1 MESDSILPQLLLQL
15 VLIAVNAL
23 FAATEIAVISLN
35 ETKVR
40 RMAEGGDRK
49 AAKML
54 RMVTEPTGFLSTIQI
69 CITLAGFLGSAFAAD
84 NFSDKL
90 VNWLINDCGV
100 SGVSPS
106 ALDTISV
113 IIITLVL
120 SYFTLV
126 LGELVPKRIAMKRPE
141 GIARAVSGLMIGMT
155 TVLRPAI
162 WLLTVSTNGVLRL
175 CGIDPKD
182 NAEEVSEEEIIMMLD
197 EGEEAGSIESGEKE
211 LIKNVFS
218 LNDTTAEDVMVHRS
232 QVAFLKRDDARTT
245 LLNEIAESGYSR
257 FPVYGENI
265 DDIVGILYAKTYLTA
280 QSRGERCEMK
290 DFLMPPRFVHASTHI
305 NRILLDMQREHAHMA
320 VVVDQYGGTK
330 GIVTLEDIIEEL
342 VDDYGGVIG
351 IITLEDI
358 LEELVGEIW
367 DESDEVIENIRERP
381 DGSYDINGST
391 RLSDMCE
398 SVGCSID
405 SNADTVGGWVTETLG
420 GIPAS
425 GESFECS
432 GMLVT
437 VEATDERRVLEVNVN
452 VSILR
457 EDS

>member
-90 VNWLINDCGV
+90 VNWLINDCEV

-126 LGELVPKRIAMKRPE
+126 LGELVPKRIAMKRSE
-141 GIARAVSGLMIGMT
+141 SIARTVSGLMIGMT
-155 TVLRPAI
+155 TVLRPII

-175 CGIDPKD
+175 CGIDPED

-320 VVVDQYGGTK
+320 VVVD
-330 GIVTLEDIIEEL
+330 
-342 VDDYGGVIG
+342 DYGGVIG

>member
-90 VNWLINDCGV
+90 VNWLINDCEV

-126 LGELVPKRIAMKRPE
+126 LGELVPKRIAMKRSE
-141 GIARAVSGLMIGMT
+141 SIARAVSGLMIAMT
-155 TVLRPAI
+155 AALRPII

-175 CGIDPKD
+175 CGIDPED

-320 VVVDQYGGTK
+320 VVVD
-330 GIVTLEDIIEEL
+330 
-342 VDDYGGVIG
+342 DYGGVIG

-367 DESDEVIENIRERP
+367 DESDEVIENIRERS

-398 SVGCSID
+398 SIGCSID
-405 SNADTVGGWVTETLG
+405 SEADTVGGWVTEMLG

>member
-90 VNWLINDCGV
+90 VNWLINDCEV

-126 LGELVPKRIAMKRPE
+126 LGELVPKRIAMKRSE
-141 GIARAVSGLMIGMT
+141 SIARAVSGLMIGMT
-155 TVLRPAI
+155 TVLRPII

-175 CGIDPKD
+175 CGIDPED

-232 QVAFLKRDDARTT
+232 QVAFLKRDDAQTT

-320 VVVDQYGGTK
+320 VVVD
-330 GIVTLEDIIEEL
+330 
-342 VDDYGGVIG
+342 DYGGVIG

-367 DESDEVIENIRERP
+367 DESDEVIENIRERS

-398 SVGCSID
+398 SIGCSID
-405 SNADTVGGWVTETLG
+405 SEADTVGGWVTEMLG
-420 GIPAS
+420 GIPES
-425 GESFECS
+425 GESFECG
-432 GMLVT
+432 GMHVT
-437 VEATDERRVLEVNVN
+437 VESTDKRRVLKVNVN
-452 VSILR
+452 VNILR
-457 EDS
+457 EDA

>member
-90 VNWLINDCGV
+90 VNWLINDCEV

-126 LGELVPKRIAMKRPE
+126 LGELVPKRIAMKRSE
-141 GIARAVSGLMIGMT
+141 SIARAVSGLMIGMT
-155 TVLRPAI
+155 TVLRPVI

-175 CGIDPKD
+175 CGIDPED

-280 QSRGERCEMK
+280 QSKGERCEMK

-320 VVVDQYGGTK
+320 VVVD
-330 GIVTLEDIIEEL
+330 
-342 VDDYGGVIG
+342 DYGGVIG

-367 DESDEVIENIRERP
+367 DESDEVIENIRERS

-398 SVGCSID
+398 SIGCRID
-405 SNADTVGGWVTETLG
+405 SEADTVGGWVTEMLG
-420 GIPAS
+420 GIPES
-425 GESFECS
+425 GESFECG
-432 GMLVT
+432 GMHVT
-437 VEATDERRVLEVNVN
+437 VESTDERRVLKVNVN
-452 VSILR
+452 VNILR
-457 EDS
+457 EDA

>member
-90 VNWLINDCGV
+90 VNWLINDCEV

-126 LGELVPKRIAMKRPE
+126 LGELVPKRIAMKRSE
-141 GIARAVSGLMIGMT
+141 SIARAVSGLMIGMT
-155 TVLRPAI
+155 TVLRPVI

-175 CGIDPKD
+175 CGIDPED

-232 QVAFLKRDDARTT
+232 QVTFLRRDDTRDA
-245 LLNEIAESGYSR
+245 LLNKIAESGYSR

-320 VVVDQYGGTK
+320 VVVD
-330 GIVTLEDIIEEL
+330 
-342 VDDYGGVIG
+342 DYGGVIG

-367 DESDEVIENIRERP
+367 DESDEVIENIRERS

-398 SVGCSID
+398 SIGCRID
-405 SNADTVGGWVTETLG
+405 SEADTVGGWVTEMLG
-420 GIPAS
+420 GIPES
-425 GESFECS
+425 GESFECG
-432 GMLVT
+432 GMHVT
-437 VEATDERRVLEVNVN
+437 VESTDERRVLKVNVN
-452 VSILR
+452 VNILR
-457 EDS
+457 EDA

>member
-90 VNWLINDCGV
+90 VNWLINDCEV

-126 LGELVPKRIAMKRPE
+126 LGELVPKRIAMKRSE
-141 GIARAVSGLMIGMT
+141 SIARAVSGLMIGMT
-155 TVLRPAI
+155 TVLRPII

-175 CGIDPKD
+175 CGIDPED

-280 QSRGERCEMK
+280 QSKGERCEMK

-320 VVVDQYGGTK
+320 VVVD
-330 GIVTLEDIIEEL
+330 
-342 VDDYGGVIG
+342 DYGGVIG

-367 DESDEVIENIRERP
+367 DESDEVIENIRERS

-398 SVGCSID
+398 SIGCSID
-405 SNADTVGGWVTETLG
+405 SEADTVGGWVTEMLG
-420 GIPAS
+420 GIPES
-425 GESFECS
+425 GESFECG
-432 GMLVT
+432 GMHVT
-437 VEATDERRVLEVNVN
+437 VESTDERRVLKVNVN
-452 VSILR
+452 VNILR
-457 EDS
+457 EDA

>member
-90 VNWLINDCGV
+90 VNWLINDCEV

-126 LGELVPKRIAMKRPE
+126 LGELVPKRIAMKRSE
-141 GIARAVSGLMIGMT
+141 SIARAVSGLMIAMT
-155 TVLRPAI
+155 AALRPVI

-320 VVVDQYGGTK
+320 VVVD
-330 GIVTLEDIIEEL
+330 
-342 VDDYGGVIG
+342 DYGGVIG

-367 DESDEVIENIRERP
+367 DESDEVIENIKERS

-398 SVGCSID
+398 SIGCSID
-405 SNADTVGGWVTETLG
+405 SEADTVGGWVTEMLG
-420 GIPAS
+420 GIPES
-425 GESFECS
+425 GESFECG
-432 GMLVT
+432 GMHVT
-437 VEATDERRVLEVNVN
+437 VESTDKRRVLKVNVN
-452 VSILR
+452 VNILR
-457 EDS
+457 EDA

>member
-90 VNWLINDCGV
+90 VNWLINDYEV

-155 TVLRPAI
+155 TVLRPVI

-320 VVVDQYGGTK
+320 VVVD
-330 GIVTLEDIIEEL
+330 
-342 VDDYGGVIG
+342 DYGGVIG

-425 GESFECS
+425 GESFECG

>member
-90 VNWLINDCGV
+90 VNWLINDCEV

-126 LGELVPKRIAMKRPE
+126 LGELVPKRIAMKRSE
-141 GIARAVSGLMIGMT
+141 SIARTVSGLMIGMT
-155 TVLRPAI
+155 TVLCPII

-175 CGIDPKD
+175 CGIDPED

-305 NRILLDMQREHAHMA
+305 NHILLDMQREHAHMA
-320 VVVDQYGGTK
+320 VV
-330 GIVTLEDIIEEL
+330 

-367 DESDEVIENIRERP
+367 DESDEVIENIRERSN
-381 DGSYDINGST
+381 GSYDINGST

-398 SVGCSID
+398 SIGCSID
-405 SNADTVGGWVTETLG
+405 SEADTVGGWVTEMLG
-420 GIPAS
+420 GIPES
-425 GESFECS
+425 GESFECG
-432 GMLVT
+432 GMHVT
-437 VEATDERRVLEVNVN
+437 VESTDERRVLKVNVN
-452 VSILR
+452 VNILR
-457 EDS
+457 EDA

>member
-90 VNWLINDCGV
+90 VNWLINDCEV

-155 TVLRPAI
+155 TVLRPVI

-232 QVAFLKRDDARTT
+232 QVVFLKRDDARTT

-320 VVVDQYGGTK
+320 VV
-330 GIVTLEDIIEEL
+330 

>member
-126 LGELVPKRIAMKRPE
+126 LGELVPKRIAMKRSE
-141 GIARAVSGLMIGMT
+141 SIARAVSGLMIGMT
-155 TVLRPAI
+155 AALRPII

-175 CGIDPKD
+175 CGIDPED

-320 VVVDQYGGTK
+320 VVVD
-330 GIVTLEDIIEEL
+330 
-342 VDDYGGVIG
+342 DYGGVIG

-367 DESDEVIENIRERP
+367 DESDEVIENIRERS

-398 SVGCSID
+398 SIGCSID
-405 SNADTVGGWVTETLG
+405 SEADTVGGWVTEMLG
-420 GIPAS
+420 GIPES
-425 GESFECS
+425 GESFECG

-437 VEATDERRVLEVNVN
+437 VESTDKRRVLKVNVN
-452 VSILR
+452 VNILR
-457 EDS
+457 EDA

>member
-90 VNWLINDCGV
+90 VNWLINDCEV

-126 LGELVPKRIAMKRPE
+126 LGELVPKRIAMKQSE
-141 GIARAVSGLMIGMT
+141 SIARAVSGLMIAMT
-155 TVLRPAI
+155 AALRPII

-175 CGIDPKD
+175 CGIDPED

-320 VVVDQYGGTK
+320 VVVD
-330 GIVTLEDIIEEL
+330 
-342 VDDYGGVIG
+342 DYGGVIG

-367 DESDEVIENIRERP
+367 DESDEVIENIRERS

-398 SVGCSID
+398 SIGCSID
-405 SNADTVGGWVTETLG
+405 SEADTVGGWVTEMLG
-420 GIPAS
+420 GIPES
-425 GESFECS
+425 GESFECG
-432 GMLVT
+432 GMHVT
-437 VEATDERRVLEVNVN
+437 VESTDKRRVLKVNVN
-452 VSILR
+452 VNILR
-457 EDS
+457 EDA

>member
-40 RMAEGGDRK
+40 RMAEGGDKK

-126 LGELVPKRIAMKRPE
+126 LGELVPKRVAMKRPE

-155 TVLRPAI
+155 TVLRPII

-175 CGIDPKD
+175 CGIDPED

-218 LNDTTAEDVMVHRS
+218 LNDTSAENVMVHRS
-232 QVAFLKRDDARTT
+232 QVTFLKRDDARTT

-280 QSRGERCEMK
+280 QSKGERCEMK
-290 DFLMPPRFVHASTHI
+290 DFLLPPRFVHASTRI
-305 NRILLDMQREHAHMA
+305 NSILLDMQREHTHM
-320 VVVDQYGGTK
+320 VVV
-330 GIVTLEDIIEEL
+330 

-367 DESDEVIENIRERP
+367 DESDEVIENIRKRS

-405 SNADTVGGWVTETLG
+405 SSADTVGGWVTEMLG
-420 GIPAS
+420 GIPES

-432 GMLVT
+432 GMLIT
-437 VEATDERRVLEVNVN
+437 VESTDERRVLEVNVN
-452 VSILR
+452 VNILR
-457 EDS
+457 EDA

>member
-23 FAATEIAVISLN
+23 FAATEIAFISLN

-90 VNWLINDCGV
+90 VNWLINDCEV

-126 LGELVPKRIAMKRPE
+126 LGELVPKRVAMKRSE
-141 GIARAVSGLMIGMT
+141 SIARAVSGLMIAMT
-155 TVLRPAI
+155 AALRPII

-175 CGIDPKD
+175 CGIDPED

-232 QVAFLKRDDARTT
+232 QVTFLRRDDTRDA
-245 LLNEIAESGYSR
+245 LLNKIAESGYSR

-320 VVVDQYGGTK
+320 VVVD
-330 GIVTLEDIIEEL
+330 
-342 VDDYGGVIG
+342 DYGGVIG

-367 DESDEVIENIRERP
+367 DESDEVIENIRERS

-398 SVGCSID
+398 SIGCSID
-405 SNADTVGGWVTETLG
+405 SEADTVGGWVTEMLG
-420 GIPAS
+420 GIPES
-425 GESFECS
+425 GESFECG
-432 GMLVT
+432 GMHVT
-437 VEATDERRVLEVNVN
+437 VESTDKRRVLKVNVN
-452 VSILR
+452 VNILR
-457 EDS
+457 EDA

>member
-90 VNWLINDCGV
+90 VNWLINDCEV

-155 TVLRPAI
+155 TVLRPVI

-320 VVVDQYGGTK
+320 VVVD
-330 GIVTLEDIIEEL
+330 
-342 VDDYGGVIG
+342 DYGGVIG

-367 DESDEVIENIRERP
+367 DESDEVIENIRERS

-398 SVGCSID
+398 SIGCSID
-405 SNADTVGGWVTETLG
+405 SEADTVGGWVTEMLG
-420 GIPAS
+420 GIPES
-425 GESFECS
+425 GESFECG
-432 GMLVT
+432 GMHVT
-437 VEATDERRVLEVNVN
+437 VESTDERRVLKVNVN
-452 VSILR
+452 VNILR

>member
-90 VNWLINDCGV
+90 VNWLINDCEV

-320 VVVDQYGGTK
+320 VVVD
-330 GIVTLEDIIEEL
+330 
-342 VDDYGGVIG
+342 DYGGVIG

-425 GESFECS
+425 GESFECG

>member
-126 LGELVPKRIAMKRPE
+126 LGELVPKRIAMKRSE
-141 GIARAVSGLMIGMT
+141 SIARAVSGLMIGMT
-155 TVLRPAI
+155 TVLRPII

-175 CGIDPKD
+175 CGIDPED

-320 VVVDQYGGTK
+320 VVVD
-330 GIVTLEDIIEEL
+330 
-342 VDDYGGVIG
+342 DYGGVIG

-367 DESDEVIENIRERP
+367 DESDEVIENIRERS

-398 SVGCSID
+398 SIGCSID
-405 SNADTVGGWVTETLG
+405 SEADTVGGWVTEMLG
-420 GIPAS
+420 GIPES
-425 GESFECS
+425 GESFECG
-432 GMLVT
+432 GMHVT
-437 VEATDERRVLEVNVN
+437 VESTDKRRVLKVNVN
-452 VSILR
+452 VNILR
-457 EDS
+457 EDA

>member
-90 VNWLINDCGV
+90 VNWLINDCEV

-126 LGELVPKRIAMKRPE
+126 LGELVPKRIAMKRSE
-141 GIARAVSGLMIGMT
+141 SIARAVSGLMIAMT
-155 TVLRPAI
+155 AALRPII

-175 CGIDPKD
+175 CGIDPED

-320 VVVDQYGGTK
+320 VVVD
-330 GIVTLEDIIEEL
+330 
-342 VDDYGGVIG
+342 DYGGVIG

-425 GESFECS
+425 GESFECG

>member
-90 VNWLINDCGV
+90 VNWLINDCEV

-155 TVLRPAI
+155 TVLRPVI

-257 FPVYGENI
+257 FPVYGKNI

-320 VVVDQYGGTK
+320 VV
-330 GIVTLEDIIEEL
+330 

>member
-90 VNWLINDCGV
+90 VNWLINDCEV

-126 LGELVPKRIAMKRPE
+126 LGELVPKRIAMKRSE
-141 GIARAVSGLMIGMT
+141 SIARAVSGLMIAMT
-155 TVLRPAI
+155 AALRPII

-175 CGIDPKD
+175 CGIDPED

-218 LNDTTAEDVMVHRS
+218 LNDTTVEDVMVHRS
-232 QVAFLKRDDARTT
+232 QVTFLRRDDARTT

-320 VVVDQYGGTK
+320 VVVD
-330 GIVTLEDIIEEL
+330 
-342 VDDYGGVIG
+342 DYGGVIG

-367 DESDEVIENIRERP
+367 DESDEVIENIRERS

-398 SVGCSID
+398 SIGCSID
-405 SNADTVGGWVTETLG
+405 SEADTVGGWVTEMLG
-420 GIPAS
+420 GIPES
-425 GESFECS
+425 GESFECG
-432 GMLVT
+432 GMHVT
-437 VEATDERRVLEVNVN
+437 VESTDERRVLKVNVN
-452 VSILR
+452 VNILR
-457 EDS
+457 EDA

>member
-90 VNWLINDCGV
+90 VNWLINDCEV

-211 LIKNVFS
+211 LIKNAFS

-320 VVVDQYGGTK
+320 VV
-330 GIVTLEDIIEEL
+330 

>member
-90 VNWLINDCGV
+90 VNWLINDCEV

-126 LGELVPKRIAMKRPE
+126 LGELVPKRIAMKRSE
-141 GIARAVSGLMIGMT
+141 SIARAVSGLMIAMT
-155 TVLRPAI
+155 AALRPII

-175 CGIDPKD
+175 CGIDPED

-320 VVVDQYGGTK
+320 VVVD
-330 GIVTLEDIIEEL
+330 
-342 VDDYGGVIG
+342 DYGGVIG

-398 SVGCSID
+398 SIGCSID
-405 SNADTVGGWVTETLG
+405 SEADTVGGWVTEMLG
-420 GIPAS
+420 GIPES
-425 GESFECS
+425 GESFECG
-432 GMLVT
+432 GMHVT
-437 VEATDERRVLEVNVN
+437 VESTDKRRVLKVNVN
-452 VSILR
+452 VNILR
-457 EDS
+457 EDA

>member
-90 VNWLINDCGV
+90 VNWLINDCEV

-126 LGELVPKRIAMKRPE
+126 LGELVPKRIAMKRSE
-141 GIARAVSGLMIGMT
+141 SIARAVSGLMIAMT
-155 TVLRPAI
+155 AALSPII

-175 CGIDPKD
+175 CGIDPED

-320 VVVDQYGGTK
+320 VVVD
-330 GIVTLEDIIEEL
+330 
-342 VDDYGGVIG
+342 DYGGVIG

-367 DESDEVIENIRERP
+367 DESDEVIENIRERS

-398 SVGCSID
+398 SIGCSID
-405 SNADTVGGWVTETLG
+405 SEADTVGGWVTEMLG
-420 GIPAS
+420 GIPES
-425 GESFECS
+425 GESFECG
-432 GMLVT
+432 GMHVT
-437 VEATDERRVLEVNVN
+437 VESTDKRRVLKVNVN
-452 VSILR
+452 VNILR
-457 EDS
+457 EDA

>member
-90 VNWLINDCGV
+90 VNWLINDCEV

-126 LGELVPKRIAMKRPE
+126 LGELVPKRIAMKRSE
-141 GIARAVSGLMIGMT
+141 SIARAISGLMIAMT
-155 TVLRPAI
+155 AALRPII

-175 CGIDPKD
+175 CGIDPED

-320 VVVDQYGGTK
+320 VVVD
-330 GIVTLEDIIEEL
+330 
-342 VDDYGGVIG
+342 DYGGVIG

-367 DESDEVIENIRERP
+367 DESDEVIENIRERS

-398 SVGCSID
+398 SIGCSID
-405 SNADTVGGWVTETLG
+405 SEADTVGGWVTEMLG
-420 GIPAS
+420 GIPES
-425 GESFECS
+425 GESFECG
-432 GMLVT
+432 GMHVT
-437 VEATDERRVLEVNVN
+437 VESTDKRRVLKVNVN
-452 VSILR
+452 VNILR
-457 EDS
+457 EDA

>member
-126 LGELVPKRIAMKRPE
+126 LGELVPKRIAMKRSE
-141 GIARAVSGLMIGMT
+141 SIARAVSGLMIGMT
-155 TVLRPAI
+155 AALRPII

-175 CGIDPKD
+175 CGIDPED
-182 NAEEVSEEEIIMMLD
+182 NAGEVSEEEIIMMLD

-320 VVVDQYGGTK
+320 VVVD
-330 GIVTLEDIIEEL
+330 
-342 VDDYGGVIG
+342 DYGGVIG

-367 DESDEVIENIRERP
+367 DESDEVIENIRERS

-398 SVGCSID
+398 SIGCSID
-405 SNADTVGGWVTETLG
+405 SEADTVGGWVTEMLG
-420 GIPAS
+420 GIPES
-425 GESFECS
+425 GESFECG
-432 GMLVT
+432 GMHVT
-437 VEATDERRVLEVNVN
+437 VESTDKRRVLKVNVN
-452 VSILR
+452 VNILR
-457 EDS
+457 EDA

>member
-90 VNWLINDCGV
+90 VNWLINDCEV

-126 LGELVPKRIAMKRPE
+126 LGELVPKRIAMKRSE
-141 GIARAVSGLMIGMT
+141 SIARAVSGLMIAMT
-155 TVLRPAI
+155 AALRPII

-175 CGIDPKD
+175 CGIDPED

-320 VVVDQYGGTK
+320 VVVD
-330 GIVTLEDIIEEL
+330 
-342 VDDYGGVIG
+342 DYGGVIG

-367 DESDEVIENIRERP
+367 DESDEVIENIRERSG
-381 DGSYDINGST
+381 GSYDINGST

-398 SVGCSID
+398 SIGCSID
-405 SNADTVGGWVTETLG
+405 SEADTVGGWVTEMLG
-420 GIPAS
+420 GIPES
-425 GESFECS
+425 GESFECG
-432 GMLVT
+432 GMHVT
-437 VEATDERRVLEVNVN
+437 VESTDKRRVLKVNVN
-452 VSILR
+452 VNILR
-457 EDS
+457 EDA

>member
-126 LGELVPKRIAMKRPE
+126 LGELVPKRIAMKRSE
-141 GIARAVSGLMIGMT
+141 SIARTVSGLMIGMT
-155 TVLRPAI
+155 TVLRPVI

-175 CGIDPKD
+175 CGIDPED

-320 VVVDQYGGTK
+320 VVVD
-330 GIVTLEDIIEEL
+330 
-342 VDDYGGVIG
+342 DYGGVIG

-367 DESDEVIENIRERP
+367 DESDEVIENIRERS

-398 SVGCSID
+398 SIGCSID
-405 SNADTVGGWVTETLG
+405 SEADTVGGWVTEMLG
-420 GIPAS
+420 GIPES
-425 GESFECS
+425 GESFECG
-432 GMLVT
+432 GMHVT
-437 VEATDERRVLEVNVN
+437 VESTDKRRVLKVNVN
-452 VSILR
+452 VNILR
-457 EDS
+457 EDA

>member
-90 VNWLINDCGV
+90 VNWLINDCEV

-126 LGELVPKRIAMKRPE
+126 LGELVPKRIAMKRSE
-141 GIARAVSGLMIGMT
+141 SIARAVSGLMIAMT
-155 TVLRPAI
+155 AALRPII

-175 CGIDPKD
+175 CGIDPED

-290 DFLMPPRFVHASTHI
+290 DFLMSPRFVHASTHI

-320 VVVDQYGGTK
+320 VV
-330 GIVTLEDIIEEL
+330 

-367 DESDEVIENIRERP
+367 DESDEVIENIRERS

-398 SVGCSID
+398 SIGCSID
-405 SNADTVGGWVTETLG
+405 SEADTVGGWVTEMLG
-420 GIPAS
+420 GIPES

-432 GMLVT
+432 GMHVT
-437 VEATDERRVLEVNVN
+437 VESTDKRRVLKVNVN
-452 VSILR
+452 VNILR
-457 EDS
+457 EDA

>member
-90 VNWLINDCGV
+90 VNWLINDCEV

-155 TVLRPAI
+155 TVLRPVI

-182 NAEEVSEEEIIMMLD
+182 NAEEVSEEEIIMMLN

-320 VVVDQYGGTK
+320 VVVD
-330 GIVTLEDIIEEL
+330 
-342 VDDYGGVIG
+342 DYGGVIG

>member
-90 VNWLINDCGV
+90 VNWLINYCEV

-155 TVLRPAI
+155 TVLRPVI

-320 VVVDQYGGTK
+320 VVVD
-330 GIVTLEDIIEEL
+330 
-342 VDDYGGVIG
+342 DYGGVIG

>member
-126 LGELVPKRIAMKRPE
+126 LGELVPKRIAMKRSE
-141 GIARAVSGLMIGMT
+141 SIARAVSGLMIAMT
-155 TVLRPAI
+155 AALRPII

-175 CGIDPKD
+175 CGIDPED

-280 QSRGERCEMK
+280 QSRGEQCEMK

-320 VVVDQYGGTK
+320 VV
-330 GIVTLEDIIEEL
+330 

-405 SNADTVGGWVTETLG
+405 SNADTVGGWVTEMLG
-420 GIPAS
+420 GIPES

>member
-100 SGVSPS
+100 SGVSSS

-155 TVLRPAI
+155 TVLRPVI

-320 VVVDQYGGTK
+320 VVVD
-330 GIVTLEDIIEEL
+330 
-342 VDDYGGVIG
+342 DYGGVIG

-425 GESFECS
+425 GESFECG

>member
-90 VNWLINDCGV
+90 VNWLINDCEV

-126 LGELVPKRIAMKRPE
+126 LGELVPKRIAMKRSE
-141 GIARAVSGLMIGMT
+141 SIARTVSGLMIAMT
-155 TVLRPAI
+155 AALRPII

-175 CGIDPKD
+175 CGIDPED

-320 VVVDQYGGTK
+320 VVVD
-330 GIVTLEDIIEEL
+330 
-342 VDDYGGVIG
+342 DYGGVIG

-367 DESDEVIENIRERP
+367 DESDEVIENIRERS

-405 SNADTVGGWVTETLG
+405 SEADTVGGWVTEMLG
-420 GIPAS
+420 GIPES
-425 GESFECS
+425 GESFECG
-432 GMLVT
+432 GMHVT
-437 VEATDERRVLEVNVN
+437 VESTDKRRVLKVNVN
-452 VSILR
+452 VNILR
-457 EDS
+457 EDA

>member
-141 GIARAVSGLMIGMT
+141 SIARTVSGLMIGMT
-155 TVLRPAI
+155 TVLRPVI

-232 QVAFLKRDDARTT
+232 QVTFLRRDDTRDA
-245 LLNEIAESGYSR
+245 LLNKIAESGYSR

-320 VVVDQYGGTK
+320 VVVD
-330 GIVTLEDIIEEL
+330 
-342 VDDYGGVIG
+342 DYGGVIG

-367 DESDEVIENIRERP
+367 DESDEVIENIRERS

-398 SVGCSID
+398 SIGCSID
-405 SNADTVGGWVTETLG
+405 SEADTVGGWVTEMLG
-420 GIPAS
+420 GIPES
-425 GESFECS
+425 GESFECG
-432 GMLVT
+432 GMHVT
-437 VEATDERRVLEVNVN
+437 VESTDERRVLKVNVN
-452 VSILR
+452 VNILR
-457 EDS
+457 EDA

>member
-126 LGELVPKRIAMKRPE
+126 LGELVPKRIAMKRSE
-141 GIARAVSGLMIGMT
+141 SIARAVSGLMIAMT
-155 TVLRPAI
+155 AALRPII

-175 CGIDPKD
+175 CGIDPED

-320 VVVDQYGGTK
+320 VVVD
-330 GIVTLEDIIEEL
+330 
-342 VDDYGGVIG
+342 DYGGVIG

-367 DESDEVIENIRERP
+367 DESDEVIENIRERS

-398 SVGCSID
+398 SIGCSID
-405 SNADTVGGWVTETLG
+405 SEADTVGGWVTEMLG
-420 GIPAS
+420 GIPES
-425 GESFECS
+425 GESFECG
-432 GMLVT
+432 GMHVT
-437 VEATDERRVLEVNVN
+437 VESTDERRVLKVNVN
-452 VSILR
+452 VNILR

>member
-90 VNWLINDCGV
+90 VNWLINDCEV

-126 LGELVPKRIAMKRPE
+126 LGELVPKRIAMKRSE
-141 GIARAVSGLMIGMT
+141 SIARAVSGLMIAMT
-155 TVLRPAI
+155 AALRPII

-175 CGIDPKD
+175 CGIDPED

-320 VVVDQYGGTK
+320 VVVD
-330 GIVTLEDIIEEL
+330 
-342 VDDYGGVIG
+342 DYGGVIG

-367 DESDEVIENIRERP
+367 DESDEVIENIRERT

-398 SVGCSID
+398 SIGCSID
-405 SNADTVGGWVTETLG
+405 SEADTVGGWVTEMLG
-420 GIPAS
+420 GIPES
-425 GESFECS
+425 GESFECG
-432 GMLVT
+432 GMHVT
-437 VEATDERRVLEVNVN
+437 VESTDKRRVLKVNVN
-452 VSILR
+452 VNILR
-457 EDS
+457 EDA

>member
-90 VNWLINDCGV
+90 VNWLINDCEV

-126 LGELVPKRIAMKRPE
+126 LGELVPKRIAMKRSE
-141 GIARAVSGLMIGMT
+141 SIARTVSGLMIGMT
-155 TVLRPAI
+155 TVLRPVI

-175 CGIDPKD
+175 CGIDPED

-320 VVVDQYGGTK
+320 VVVD
-330 GIVTLEDIIEEL
+330 
-342 VDDYGGVIG
+342 DYGGVIG

>member
-1 MESDSILPQLLLQL
+1 MESDSILPQLLLQF

-90 VNWLINDCGV
+90 VNWLINDCEV

-155 TVLRPAI
+155 TVLRPVI

-175 CGIDPKD
+175 CGIDPED

-232 QVAFLKRDDARTT
+232 QVTFLRRDDTRDA
-245 LLNEIAESGYSR
+245 LLNKIAESGYSR

-320 VVVDQYGGTK
+320 VVVD
-330 GIVTLEDIIEEL
+330 
-342 VDDYGGVIG
+342 DYGGVIG

-367 DESDEVIENIRERP
+367 DESDEVIENIRERSN
-381 DGSYDINGST
+381 GSYDINGST

-405 SNADTVGGWVTETLG
+405 SNADTVGGWVTEMLG
-420 GIPAS
+420 GIPES
-425 GESFECS
+425 GESFECG
-432 GMLVT
+432 GMHVT
-437 VEATDERRVLEVNVN
+437 VESTDERRVLKVNVN
-452 VSILR
+452 VNILR
-457 EDS
+457 EDA

>member
-90 VNWLINDCGV
+90 VNWLINDCEV

-126 LGELVPKRIAMKRPE
+126 LGELVPKRIAMKRSE
-141 GIARAVSGLMIGMT
+141 SIARAVSGLMIAMT
-155 TVLRPAI
+155 AALRPVI

-175 CGIDPKD
+175 CGIDPED

-232 QVAFLKRDDARTT
+232 QVTFLRRDDTRDA
-245 LLNEIAESGYSR
+245 LLNKIAESGYSR

-320 VVVDQYGGTK
+320 VVVD
-330 GIVTLEDIIEEL
+330 
-342 VDDYGGVIG
+342 DYGGVIG

-367 DESDEVIENIRERP
+367 DESDEVIENIRERS

-398 SVGCSID
+398 SIGCSID
-405 SNADTVGGWVTETLG
+405 SEADTVGGWVTETLG
-420 GIPAS
+420 GIPES
-425 GESFECS
+425 GESFERS
-432 GMLVT
+432 GMHVT
-437 VEATDERRVLEVNVN
+437 VESTDKRRVLKVNVN
-452 VSILR
+452 VNILR
-457 EDS
+457 EDA